1 MYILTVTFRQLH
13 RNSLYIYIFPSFL
26 KKKSCRPIVSKKN
39 GRRKKI
45 YKIGSGDPKT
55 TDVLVLKILIIFR
68 AYIKERIW
76 ELFLSG
82 MHSKNLLLFSSS
94 SILILLLVFSSIS
107 VLMAEDAVPK
117 TDGSPAVHIVY
128 TEKPEGEDP
137 EAYHIRTLASV
148 LGRFNIF
155 IAVSLFLSLFG
166 LHNLLIL
173 YIMVPVLYYLYT
185 ESMGALSLFSGN
197 TMRSVKRV
205 VNYMV
210 ILFLQR

>member
-1 MYILTVTFRQLH
+1 MP
-13 RNSLYIYIFPSFL
+13 SAIFQEKWE
-26 KKKSCRPIVSKKN
+26 KKKEN
-39 GRRKKI
+39 
-45 YKIGSGDPKT
+45 KIGSGDPKT
-55 TDVLVLKILIIFR
+55 TDVLVLESLIIFR
-68 AYIKERIW
+68 DYIKERIW
-76 ELFLSG
+76 ELFISG
-82 MHSKNLLLFSSS
+82 MHSKSLLLFSSS

-137 EAYHIRTLASV
+137 EAYHIRTLASI
-148 LGRFNIF
+148 LGRFNLF
-155 IAVSLFLSLFG
+155 IAVSRFLSLLG

-173 YIMVPVLYYLYT
+173 YIMVRFLYYLYT

-197 TMRSVKRV
+197 ITRFMKSVV
-205 VNYMV
+205 TFMV